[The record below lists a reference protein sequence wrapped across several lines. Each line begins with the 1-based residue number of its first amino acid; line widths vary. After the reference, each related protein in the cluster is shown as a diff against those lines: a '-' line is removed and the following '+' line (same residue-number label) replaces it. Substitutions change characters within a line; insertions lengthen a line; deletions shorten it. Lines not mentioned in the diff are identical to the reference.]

1 MDLDHYRRW
10 FALPTRRESPPEPGA
25 PHPAPAVAPV
35 PAVPTAPPVIRVFSY
50 GPDEFEEVVLSTPE
64 ELSAWKDRRPVTWVD
79 VDGVGDPDT
88 VRRIAGLFG
97 MHVLAQDDVLNPTQR
112 PKVEQYDEHLFIV
125 SRMLFVEDDRLASEQ
140 LSVFLGAGFLL
151 TFQQQR
157 PGDCLAGVRE
167 RLRKAVGRMR
177 RSGPDY
183 LAWALVDAVVD
194 GYFPVLEAFGE
205 RLDALEDVIVE
216 RPTPECIADIHQV
229 KRDLLALRRA
239 VWPLRD
245 ALASLLREE
254 TPLIG
259 AETRPFF
266 RDCLDHA
273 VQVLDMIETYRE
285 IGSSLMEAYQSSVGN
300 RLNAVM
306 KVLTI
311 IATVFMP
318 LSFLASVYGMNFHTE
333 DSPFNMPE
341 LSWHYGYVF
350 FWSLILASAGG
361 MLFWFRRKGW
371 LGGRDRWD

>member
-1 MDLDHYRRW
+1 M
-10 FALPTRRESPPEPGA
+10 
-25 PHPAPAVAPV
+25 
-35 PAVPTAPPVIRVFSY
+35 
-50 GPDEFEEVVLSTPE
+50 
-64 ELSAWKDRRPVTWVD
+64 
-79 VDGVGDPDT
+79 
-88 VRRIAGLFG
+88 
-97 MHVLAQDDVLNPTQR
+97 
-112 PKVEQYDEHLFIV
+112 
-125 SRMLFVEDDRLASEQ
+125 
-140 LSVFLGAGFLL
+140 
-151 TFQQQR
+151 
-157 PGDCLAGVRE
+157 
-167 RLRKAVGRMR
+167 
-177 RSGPDY
+177 
-183 LAWALVDAVVD
+183 
-194 GYFPVLEAFGE
+194 
-205 RLDALEDVIVE
+205 
-216 RPTPECIADIHQV
+216 
-229 KRDLLALRRA
+229 
-239 VWPLRD
+239 WPLRD

-259 AETRPFF
+259 VETRPFF

-341 LSWHYGYVF
+341 LSWHFGYVY

>member
-10 FALPTRRESPPEPGA
+10 FALPTRRASPPEPGV
-25 PHPAPAVAPV
+25 PHPAPAVAPA
-35 PAVPTAPPVIRVFSY
+35 PAVPAAAPVIRVFSY

-88 VRRIAGLFG
+88 VRRIASLFG

-167 RLRKAVGRMR
+167 RLRKGVGRMR
-177 RSGPDY
+177 RSGSDY

-205 RLDALEDVIVE
+205 RLDARRTSSSSGPPPSASRTSTRSSATCWPCGVPCGPCGMPWRRCCARK
-216 RPTPECIADIHQV
+216 RP
-229 KRDLLALRRA
+229 
-239 VWPLRD
+239 
-245 ALASLLREE
+245 
-254 TPLIG
+254 
-259 AETRPFF
+259 
-266 RDCLDHA
+266 
-273 VQVLDMIETYRE
+273 
-285 IGSSLMEAYQSSVGN
+285 
-300 RLNAVM
+300 
-306 KVLTI
+306 
-311 IATVFMP
+311 
-318 LSFLASVYGMNFHTE
+318 
-333 DSPFNMPE
+333 
-341 LSWHYGYVF
+341 
-350 FWSLILASAGG
+350 
-361 MLFWFRRKGW
+361 
-371 LGGRDRWD
+371 